1 MTLSDAPLPPEA
13 RTAFLADH
21 PDWALDG
28 ETIRRTF
35 VFADFSEAI
44 GFVMRGAI
52 ACEMVDHHPDIDIRW
67 NKVAIALTTHSSD
80 ALTEK
85 DTTVAEQLDAIAG

>member
-1 MTLSDAPLPPEA
+1 MTLTDAPLSAEA
-13 RTAFLADH
+13 RTDFLAEH

-28 ETIRRTF
+28 ETISRTF

-52 ACEMVDHHPDIDIRW
+52 ACELVDHHPDIDIRW
-67 NKVAIALTTHSSD
+67 NKVAIALTTHSSN

-85 DTTVAEQLDAIAG
+85 DTTVAARLDEIAG